1 MHTAGQM
8 IGFKGDEL
16 ATLPS
21 SATAFDAARLMTDCH
36 IGSVVVVDDD
46 GLVGIFTERDLMRR
60 VVVEGRDAQAT
71 SLEEVMTA
79 QVAVATCDTSLDE
92 VRNVMRSKR
101 IRHLPVVEDGRAVG
115 MVSLG
120 DLNRA
125 QHDIDVETIHYLEQ
139 YISVT

>member
-1 MHTAGQM
+1 
-8 IGFKGDEL
+8 
-16 ATLPS
+16 
-21 SATAFDAARLMTDCH
+21 
-36 IGSVVVVDDD
+36 
-46 GLVGIFTERDLMRR
+46 MRR